1 MASKALQNPMVR
13 NVARLGIKHV
23 LRSDT
28 KSAPYWLR
36 WGMARAQAAR
46 RMKGLVR
53 ATAIVW
59 PESGRA
65 IAIGRDF
72 AKPARG
78 QVLIR
83 SSASAVSPGTE
94 RAFFLRLPNTTPS
107 FPSFPGYSLVGEV
120 VSSSK
125 ELPFRQGDLV
135 AAAAAHA
142 SVAVVDGDQVHPV
155 PAGISAE
162 AASFVQLGVIAIN
175 ALERGG
181 VAAGDSVVVLGQG
194 IIGQLLVQLA
204 LAAGAASVTSVAR
217 TDRRVSDALD
227 KANRVILV
235 ERDGAD
241 ALDDLS
247 ASVVFD
253 ATGHP
258 DAIPLAVRAVGR
270 GGTIVVAGSP
280 RAPCESTDFGRMAD
294 EEVTIQGA
302 HAGRLLQPADAD
314 ARAEA
319 ARCIETFF
327 RLAAEGQLDLEPM
340 ISARVHPWEADRFY
354 RDLAQS
360 DDATIT
366 AVFCWD
372 RLTAKDRMKRVSY
385 LSAPDLAPITGARK
399 MRVGS

>member
-1 MASKALQNPMVR
+1 MVR
-13 NVARLGIKHV
+13 KVARLGIKHV

-36 WGMARAQAAR
+36 WGMARAQGAAR
-46 RMKGLVR
+46 RRRLVR
-53 ATAIVW
+53 ATAVVW

-65 IAIGRDF
+65 IAIGRDM
-72 AKPARG
+72 AKPGRG

-83 SSASAVSPGTE
+83 TTASAVSPGTE
-94 RAFFLRLPNTTPS
+94 RAFFLRLPNTTPT

-125 ELPFRQGDLV
+125 ELPFSEGDLV
-135 AAAAAHA
+135 AAAASHA
-142 SVAVVDGDQVHPV
+142 SLAVVDGNQVHPV
-155 PAGISAE
+155 PAGMPAE
-162 AASFVQLGVIAIN
+162 EASFMQLGVIAVN
-175 ALERGG
+175 ALEQGRI
-181 VAAGDSVVVLGQG
+181 ADGDSVVVLGQG

-204 LAAGAASVTSVAR
+204 AAAGASSVVSVAR
-217 TDRRVSDALD
+217 TDRRVSDALSG
-227 KANRVILV
+227 ASQIIVLN
-235 ERDGAD
+235 RDGAES
-241 ALDDLS
+241 LDELS

-258 DAIPLAVRAVGR
+258 DAIPLALRAVGR

-280 RAPCESTDFGRMAD
+280 RAPTEDTDLGAMAD
-294 EEVTIQGA
+294 KEVTLQGA
-302 HAGRLLQPADAD
+302 HAGRLLQPANAD

-319 ARCIETFF
+319 ARCVETFF
-327 RLAAEGQLDLEPM
+327 RLAADGKLNLEPM

-354 RDLAQS
+354 RHLAQS

-366 AVFCWD
+366 AVFCWE

-385 LSAPDLAPITGARK
+385 LSAPDLDPITGARK
-399 MRVGS
+399 MRVPS